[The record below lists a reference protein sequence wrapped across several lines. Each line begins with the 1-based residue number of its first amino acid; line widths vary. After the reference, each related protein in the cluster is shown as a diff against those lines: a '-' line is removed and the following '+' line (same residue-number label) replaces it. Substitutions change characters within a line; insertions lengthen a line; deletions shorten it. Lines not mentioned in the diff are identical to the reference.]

1 MGLQDIIN
9 DENPATKKMV
19 DAFAWMLNI
28 FTSVAIVMV
37 NKQLMGGSGYGFSF
51 ATTLCGLHFM
61 CTAGIGLCTGGNRKV
76 DDKNPQG
83 EKMRIPPND
92 IAMFVVVAATSIIG
106 LNMSLML
113 NTIGFYQVCKLAQ
126 IPTMCVLE
134 LVFMGKKFS
143 RRVIQAIVV
152 VLMGVGVA
160 TVSDLEMNPA
170 GTVAAIVGVVSTS
183 AQQILVAHLQKKHN
197 VTSNFL
203 LAKTSPYMAGS
214 MLLFGPAL
222 DELITGK
229 WVFDYEWSTAATFA
243 LVVSCGFA
251 VLVNVSSFLCI
262 GRYFFF
268 PFFPLKILLA
278 LYCVVRVPLGSRV
291 TTSCQEF
298 LTISIR
304 IPRYVYPL
312 TVAHTKTDD
321 IFPKT
326 LQILRRVLPSNRT
339 RQNVLG
345 VFLRLGDIRRAHHG
359 AERVGV
365 RPSGGG
371 DGLLQSRGD
380 ETAPRDP
387 RLRKRITTQRQR
399 ESVTNFIFNI
409 E

>member
-1 MGLQDIIN
+1 MGFEEMSA
-9 DENPATKKMV
+9 DENPATKRMF
-19 DAFAWMLNI
+19 DAFAWSLNI

-61 CTAGIGLCTGGNRKV
+61 CTASIGLCTGGNRKA
-76 DDKNPQG
+76 DDKNSAG
-83 EKMRIPPND
+83 EKMRIPQHD
-92 IAMFVVVAATSIIG
+92 IVMFVVVAATSIIG

-152 VLMGVGVA
+152 VLLGVGVA

-170 GTVAAIVGVVSTS
+170 GTIAAIVGVVSTS

-229 WVFDYEWSTAATFA
+229 WVFDYEWSSVAAFA
-243 LVVSCGFA
+243 LVVSCFFA

-262 GRYFFF
+262 GRFSAVSFQVIGHVKTCLVFFF
-268 PFFPLKILLA
+268 GWVIFAAPIT
-278 LYCVVRVPLGSRV
+278 SR
-291 TTSCQEF
+291 
-298 LTISIR
+298 
-304 IPRYVYPL
+304 
-312 TVAHTKTDD
+312 
-321 IFPKT
+321 
-326 LQILRRVLPSNRT
+326 
-339 RQNVLG
+339 NVLG
-345 VFLRLGDIRRAHHG
+345 CSLAV
-359 AERVGV
+359 VGMIYYSHAV
-365 RPSGGG
+365 TKPALAMTPSGSQNGIASG
-371 DGLLQSRGD
+371 K
-380 ETAPRDP
+380 A
-387 RLRKRITTQRQR
+387 
-399 ESVTNFIFNI
+399 
-409 E
+409 

>member
-1 MGLQDIIN
+1 MGFEEMSA
-9 DENPATKKMV
+9 DENPATKRMV
-19 DAFAWMLNI
+19 DAFAWSLNI

-61 CTAGIGLCTGGNRKV
+61 CTASIGLCTGGNRKA
-76 DDKNPQG
+76 DDKNPAG
-83 EKMRIPPND
+83 EKMRIPQHD
-92 IAMFVVVAATSIIG
+92 IAMFVLVAATSIIG

-152 VLMGVGVA
+152 VLLGVGVA

-229 WVFDYEWSTAATFA
+229 WVFDYEWSSVATFA
-243 LVVSCGFA
+243 LVVSCFFA

-262 GRYFFF
+262 GRFSAVSFQVIGHVKTCLVFFF
-268 PFFPLKILLA
+268 GWVIFAAPIT
-278 LYCVVRVPLGSRV
+278 SR
-291 TTSCQEF
+291 
-298 LTISIR
+298 
-304 IPRYVYPL
+304 
-312 TVAHTKTDD
+312 
-321 IFPKT
+321 
-326 LQILRRVLPSNRT
+326 
-339 RQNVLG
+339 NVLG
-345 VFLRLGDIRRAHHG
+345 CALAV
-359 AERVGV
+359 VGMIYYSHAV
-365 RPSGGG
+365 TKPVPALTPSSSQKDVASGK
-371 DGLLQSRGD
+371 
-380 ETAPRDP
+380 A
-387 RLRKRITTQRQR
+387 
-399 ESVTNFIFNI
+399 
-409 E
+409 